1 LFNEAPLDF
10 APSVRMRLLPG
21 DVISDSIAFTGIYDL
36 PLTRT
41 LLGLAREGGRLVDVG
56 ANLGYFSLLWAAARE
71 GNSVVAFEASP
82 RNVALLRHNVE
93 TNHLARRIEVRAQ
106 AVGKASGEMDFDL
119 GPEEQTGWGG
129 LKLTSSERTQKVQV
143 VRLDDVLGD
152 EPIDLLKIDIE
163 GADTWALMG
172 AERLLRERR
181 IKHLW
186 WEQNKPRM
194 RELNIN
200 ETEAA
205 RFIKS
210 VGYQPM
216 PQGDPRGESVNW
228 HATWR

>member
-1 LFNEAPLDF
+1 
-10 APSVRMRLLPG
+10 
-21 DVISDSIAFTGIYDL
+21 
-36 PLTRT
+36 
-41 LLGLAREGGRLVDVG
+41 
-56 ANLGYFSLLWAAARE
+56 
-71 GNSVVAFEASP
+71 
-82 RNVALLRHNVE
+82 
-93 TNHLARRIEVRAQ
+93 
-106 AVGKASGEMDFDL
+106 
-119 GPEEQTGWGG
+119 
-129 LKLTSSERTQKVQV
+129 
-143 VRLDDVLGD
+143 
-152 EPIDLLKIDIE
+152 
-163 GADTWALMG
+163 MG